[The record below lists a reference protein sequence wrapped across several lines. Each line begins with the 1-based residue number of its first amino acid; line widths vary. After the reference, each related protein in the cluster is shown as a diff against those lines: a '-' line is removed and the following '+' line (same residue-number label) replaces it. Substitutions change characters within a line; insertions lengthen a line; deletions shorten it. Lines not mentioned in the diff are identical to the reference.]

1 LEELK
6 FDCMHEISKSIMGE
20 DIFIG
25 WLHLIAKVKMM
36 TLSFTFLKLMVDVSY
51 FSIFTPLS
59 SYFLGLNALLTP
71 QVSQLCDFGPPNF
84 NCAILVPHFYP
95 LLHLEVPHF
104 DFDLFL
110 NKKY

>member
-1 LEELK
+1 MQETW
-6 FDCMHEISKSIMGE
+6 
-20 DIFIG
+20 FIIN
-25 WLHLIAKVKMM
+25 H
-36 TLSFTFLKLMVDVSY
+36 
-51 FSIFTPLS
+51 IFTVKK
-59 SYFLGLNALLTP
+59 GLNALLTP